1 VLNEGNNYSA
11 GERQL
16 CECPKPDYGLT
27 AVSLLRALVRGCR
40 VLLLDEAT
48 SSVDPETDAI
58 IQRIVQ
64 TEFSDVTVSSYTPSN
79 GFVADIPAHLDCTPT
94 ANRGVLRPDPGPGS
108 RQHCRGESRIS
119 VNHHWLMNVPVR
131 LAVGA
136 LRQARWGVP

>member
-16 CECPKPDYGLT
+16 RECTKADDGLT
-27 AVSLLRALVRGCR
+27 SVSLLRALVRGCK

-64 TEFSDVTVSSYTPSN
+64 TEFSDVTVGSHLPPD
-79 GFVADIPAHLDCTPT
+79 GPAADIIVIAHLNCTPT
-94 ANRGVLRPDPGPGS
+94 ANRGVLRQDPGSGS
-108 RQHCRGESRIS
+108 RQHRRGELKAS
-119 VNHHWLMNVPVR
+119 VTR
-131 LAVGA
+131 
-136 LRQARWGVP
+136 